1 VHFRPD
7 VSQIQEAMIIFQ
19 CQLMDTL
26 EQIQNEDKRKELNK
40 DAVQEWFNYKYL
52 QRIYIKGIL

>member
-1 VHFRPD
+1 
-7 VSQIQEAMIIFQ
+7 
-19 CQLMDTL
+19 MDTL